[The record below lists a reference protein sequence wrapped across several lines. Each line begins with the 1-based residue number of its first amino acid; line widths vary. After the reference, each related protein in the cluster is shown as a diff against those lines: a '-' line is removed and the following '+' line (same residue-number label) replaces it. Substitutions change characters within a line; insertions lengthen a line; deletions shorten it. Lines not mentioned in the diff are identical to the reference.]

1 MGRIMK
7 TAMKNATK
15 NVVKSAITSAAARLA
30 RFFSEC
36 RGVSSVEFAMLL
48 PMMMTLFLGS
58 VETSQGVA
66 TKRKVSLTAH
76 ALADLATQ
84 YTDITNADMSNILN
98 AASAILAPYPVAG
111 LQAVVSQLSINATGV
126 ATVVWSDT
134 LNGAALTVGNI
145 VTVPASLAVPN
156 TYLILAQVQYNYDP
170 TYGYVLTGTMTLS
183 DQIYMDPRQSSAIAR
198 TAS

>member
-7 TAMKNATK
+7 TAMKN
-15 NVVKSAITSAAARLA
+15 VMKSAVTSATARLA
-30 RFFSEC
+30 RLFRER
-36 RGVSSVEFAMLL
+36 RGVSTVEFAMLL

-111 LQAVVSQLSINATGV
+111 LQVVVSELSINASGV
-126 ATVVWSDT
+126 AKVVWSDT

-170 TYGYVLTGTMTLS
+170 TYGYVLGSRNSLTCL
-183 DQIYMDPRQSSAIAR
+183 PAPAAPSS
-198 TAS
+198 T

>member
-7 TAMKNATK
+7 TAMKTATKNATK
-15 NVVKSAITSAAARLA
+15 NVIKAAITSATARLA
-30 RFFSEC
+30 RFVRE
-36 RGVSSVEFAMLL
+36 RGGVSSVEFAMLL

-98 AASAILAPYPVAG
+98 AGSAIVAPYPVA
-111 LQAVVSQLSINATGV
+111 
-126 ATVVWSDT
+126 
-134 LNGAALTVGNI
+134 
-145 VTVPASLAVPN
+145 
-156 TYLILAQVQYNYDP
+156 
-170 TYGYVLTGTMTLS
+170 
-183 DQIYMDPRQSSAIAR
+183 
-198 TAS
+198 

>member
-1 MGRIMK
+1 MGPLMK
-7 TAMKNATK
+7 TTMKNAI
-15 NVVKSAITSAAARLA
+15 SYAAARLA
-30 RFFSEC
+30 RFVRER
-36 RGVSSVEFAMLL
+36 RGVSTVEFAMLL
-48 PMMMTLFLGS
+48 PMMMTLFLGG

-84 YTDITNADMSNILN
+84 YTDITNAEMSNILS
-98 AASAILAPYPVAG
+98 AASAIMTPYPVAG
-111 LQAVVSQLSINATGV
+111 LTAVVSEISINSSGI

-134 LNGAALTVGNI
+134 LNGTALAVGNV
-145 VTVPASLAVPN
+145 VTLPGSLAVPN
-156 TYLILAQVQYNYDP
+156 TNLIFAQVQYNYNP

-183 DQIYMDPRQSSAIAR
+183 DQIYMAPRQSSSIAR